1 MTKNTDLEKYLEQM
15 EDPNYQGGAYDCPEN
30 PTPLEKMK
38 YDICQ
43 SLLGYKLTNKL
54 NTGDIAK
61 KISLSKA
68 ETEEILFCRI
78 EKFTLDRLVNYAG
91 KIFTPKQMWVNIE
104 GSFEKKRKYA

>member
-1 MTKNTDLEKYLEQM
+1 MVKNKEFEKYLEKIA
-15 EDPNYQGGAYDCPEN
+15 DPNYEGGAYDCPEN

-54 NTGDIAK
+54 QTADIAK
-61 KISLSKA
+61 RISLSQA

-78 EKFTLDRLVNYAG
+78 EKFTLDRLVTYAG
-91 KIFTPKQMWVNIE
+91 KLFDPSQM
-104 GSFEKKRKYA
+104 